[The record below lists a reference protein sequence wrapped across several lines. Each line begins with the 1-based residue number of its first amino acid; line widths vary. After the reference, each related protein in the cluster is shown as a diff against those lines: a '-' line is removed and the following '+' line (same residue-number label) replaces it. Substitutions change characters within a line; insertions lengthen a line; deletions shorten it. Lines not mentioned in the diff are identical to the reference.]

1 MTAVAETAAPTL
13 LEDLAAVLGEA
24 NVLTD
29 PDLTAGYRRDM
40 QPLAEAGTPL
50 AVVRP
55 SSTAE
60 VAAVVRACARAGVPI
75 VPRGAGSGLTGA
87 SNAVDGAVTI
97 SFSRMNGKPVIDTDA
112 RLAVVQPGVI
122 TLDLKKAAE
131 EQGLFY
137 APDPTSN
144 DWCTIGGN
152 LANGSGGPCGAKYGV
167 TADSVL
173 GLEVVLAS
181 GEILRTGRTTLK
193 DVSGYDLNRLFVG
206 SEGTLGLITE
216 ATLSL
221 QPRPPAP
228 RTAVA
233 AFADPG
239 AAGRSVAGFLAAG
252 YRLSLLEIMDGPCLG
267 AVEAYL
273 GSPIL
278 GDGAP
283 TPGAVLFA
291 QSDTGRSLELE
302 AFEEFCADNGAIFS
316 YVADDDSEA
325 ELLLQYWHS
334 LEPALEEMGT
344 WILHEVTVPP
354 GQVSRLIE
362 QAAAIAAGTGLFIGV
377 HGHAADGTL
386 HPMIVFNAGSEDE
399 RRRARQAYD
408 LVLQAAVGLG
418 GPVSGEHG
426 IGRLKAWHLGE
437 SIGATGLAVHRAIK
451 RALDPAGILNPGAM
465 FHQADAGS
473 A

>member
-1 MTAVAETAAPTL
+1 MTAVAGTSVEAL
-13 LEDLAAVLGEA
+13 LGDLAAIVGEA

-29 PDLTAGYRRDM
+29 PGLTEGYRRDM
-40 QPLAEAGTPL
+40 QPLAGAGTPL

-60 VAAVVRACARAGVPI
+60 VAAVVKACAGAGVPI

-87 SNAVDGAVTI
+87 ANAVDGAVTI
-97 SFSRMNGKPVIDTDA
+97 SFTRMNAKPVIDRDA
-112 RLAVVQPGVI
+112 RLAIVQPGVV

-152 LANGSGGPCGAKYGV
+152 LANGSGGPCGSKYGV

-173 GLEVVLAS
+173 GLEVVLAG

-221 QPRPPAP
+221 QKKPPAP

-233 AFADPG
+233 AFPTPE
-239 AAGRSVAGFLAAG
+239 AAGRSVTGFLATG
-252 YRLSLLEIMDGPCLG
+252 HRLSLLEIMDGPCIG
-267 AVEAYL
+267 AVERYL

-278 GDGAP
+278 GDDAP
-283 TPGAVLFA
+283 APGAVLYA
-291 QSDTGRSLELE
+291 QSDAGHSRELE
-302 AFEEFCADNGAIFS
+302 AFEELCLGNGAVFT
-316 YVADDDSEA
+316 YATDDPSEG
-325 ELLLQYWHS
+325 ELFMQYWHS
-334 LEPALEEMGT
+334 LEPALEAMGT
-344 WILHEVTVPP
+344 WILHEVTVLPRHI
-354 GQVSRLIE
+354 SRLIGK
-362 QAAAIAAGTGLFIGV
+362 AAEIAEDTGLFIGV

-386 HPMIVFNAGSEDE
+386 HPMIVFNPGNEDE
-399 RRRARQAYD
+399 RGRARAAYD
-408 LVLQAAVGLG
+408 LVLQAAIGLG

-426 IGRLKAWHLGE
+426 IGRMKARHLGE
-437 SIGATGLAVHRAIK
+437 EIGETGLAVHRAIK
-451 RALDPAGILNPGAM
+451 KALDPQGILNPGSM
-465 FHQADAGS
+465 FQPAG
-473 A
+473 

>member
-1 MTAVAETAAPTL
+1 MTAVADTSIQAL
-13 LEDLAAVLGEA
+13 LGEIILIVGEA

-29 PDLTAGYRRDM
+29 PDLTEGYRRDM

-60 VAAVVRACARAGVPI
+60 VAAVVRACAGAGVPI

-87 SNAVDGAVTI
+87 ANAVDGAVTI
-97 SFSRMNGKPVIDTDA
+97 SFTRMNEKPKIDKDA
-112 RLAVVQPGVI
+112 GLAIVQPGVI
-122 TLDLKKAAE
+122 TLDLKAAAE

-167 TADSVL
+167 TADKVL
-173 GLEVVLAS
+173 GLEVVLAN

-221 QPRPPAP
+221 QRKPPAP
-228 RTAVA
+228 LTAVA
-233 AFADPG
+233 AFPTAE
-239 AAGRSVAGFLAAG
+239 AAGRSVAEFLAAG
-252 YRLSLLEIMDGPCLG
+252 HLLSLLEIMDGPCIG
-267 AVEAYL
+267 AVETYL
-273 GSPIL
+273 GSPMV
-278 GDGAP
+278 GDDAP
-283 TPGAVLFA
+283 SPGAVLFA
-291 QSDTGRSLELE
+291 QSDSGQSLELE
-302 AFEEFCADNGAIFS
+302 AFEEVCAANGAFFT
-316 YVADDDSEA
+316 YATDDPSEGD
-325 ELLLQYWHS
+325 LLMQYWLS
-334 LEPALEEMGT
+334 LEPALEAKGT

-354 GQVSRLIE
+354 RHISRLIGK
-362 QAAAIAAGTGLFIGV
+362 AAEIAESTGLFIGV

-386 HPMIVFNAGSEDE
+386 HPMIVFTPENDDE
-399 RRRARQAYD
+399 LCRARKAYD
-408 LVLQAAVGLG
+408 LILQAATGLG

-426 IGRLKAWHLGE
+426 IGRMKANQLGE
-437 SIGATGLAVHRAIK
+437 EIGDVGLAVHRAIK
-451 RALDPAGILNPGAM
+451 RALDPQGILNPGSM
-465 FHQADAGS
+465 FQPSGQL
-473 A
+473 